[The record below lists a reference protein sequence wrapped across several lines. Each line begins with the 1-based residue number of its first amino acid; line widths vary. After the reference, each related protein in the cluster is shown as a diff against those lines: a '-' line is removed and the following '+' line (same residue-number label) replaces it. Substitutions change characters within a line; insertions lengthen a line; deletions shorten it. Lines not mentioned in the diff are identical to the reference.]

1 MWARAGGERI
11 KQTPP
16 QKKVFPRL
24 FEKNNQEGAF
34 RPRPQSLLVFLIFT
48 SNLSI
53 NTVDASYSSASLAG
67 RERELPLGGS
77 QLPKRA
83 ARCAAP
89 DAELLRDP

>member
-1 MWARAGGERI
+1 MLLIAQLPLQEER
-11 KQTPP
+11 
-16 QKKVFPRL
+16 
-24 FEKNNQEGAF
+24 E
-34 RPRPQSLLVFLIFT
+34 
-48 SNLSI
+48 
-53 NTVDASYSSASLAG
+53 